1 LGEIIPELINSYN
14 VITYFMAEV
23 FEAKLR
29 RVGNSLGI
37 IIPNDVIHEL
47 GFGNGDT
54 IRVAIPSS
62 DIAARNRKLMDFIG
76 IERGKKPF
84 RREKGDRF

>member
-1 LGEIIPELINSYN
+1 
-14 VITYFMAEV
+14 MAEV

-29 RVGNSLGI
+29 KVGNSLGI
-37 IIPNDVIHEL
+37 IIPNDLIQEL
-47 GFGNGDT
+47 GFDDGDI